1 MPRHSFKIYPNI
13 LVVFQGIAGVSI
25 WLFAASYSIGQLDS
39 LDRST
44 LEEFGDIP
52 IVLSSKN
59 PTQLFEAPVGSFVFD
74 EAAIDTLPIDSL
86 AEMLRYAPGVHIIRP
101 SNGIWGVGMRGINS
115 RFFYRVGFID
125 FARWESDST
134 SNPTTIAVLSD
145 QDLHGELR
153 RIARDQLS
161 SRKLE
166 IIHLKPGTQP
176 PSRES
181 TFSLSRRVKTTIS
194 KRLKDIAWKRG
205 FC

>member
-25 WLFAASYSIGQLDS
+25 WLFTASHSIGQLDS

-74 EAAIDTLPIDSL
+74 EAAIDSI
-86 AEMLRYAPGVHIIRP
+86 AEMLRYAPGVHVIRP
-101 SNGIWGVGMRGINS
+101 INGIWGGGLRGINS

-145 QDLHGELR
+145 RDLCKELR
-153 RIARDQLS
+153 QIARDQLR